1 MYRTFPCSS
10 GLKEL
15 QTKRRPGVFSR
26 VSTRSW
32 QNPSRGQEK
41 GAETTAKVSAGHPKV
56 ALTLPHL
63 LSWDSGRKTEKEA
76 VNSVPNRR
84 TYSTGAQYF
93 EIEVASIPK
102 VPC

>member
-1 MYRTFPCSS
+1 MSFFPDFTSFTRRRAAGESGVYRTFPCSS

-56 ALTLPHL
+56 AYIASPAFM
-63 LSWDSGRKTEKEA
+63 GQRKEDGKR
-76 VNSVPNRR
+76 S
-84 TYSTGAQYF
+84 
-93 EIEVASIPK
+93 
-102 VPC
+102 C